1 MKVAVE
7 KNMKVTI
14 TDCMSPVAALGP
26 IEHMLGLVVSLA
38 KEGGMDF
45 LDPSSELACDAISGD
60 FMKSFTTRLKS
71 EFGEENGL
79 LLHRRYQYGS
89 ISPKIRMRIDE
100 IRDEVAAN
108 FRKDYLASRKP
119 ILDAL
124 CDLMKTAFYA
134 GGLKAVDFAIDNLNA
149 QLKLIGSRFLVGP
162 GTACMESEEGKP
174 IWLAVI
180 FSRSDDS
187 DFICLDWCRV

>member
-1 MKVAVE
+1 MLPIA
-7 KNMKVTI
+7 
-14 TDCMSPVAALGP
+14 SLGP
-26 IEHMLGLVVSLA
+26 IEHTIGRVVSLA

-45 LDPSSELACDAISGD
+45 LDPSSELACDAVSGD
-60 FMKSFTTRLKS
+60 FMKAFTTKLKD
-71 EFGEENGL
+71 EFGDENGL

-89 ISPKIRMRIDE
+89 ISPKMRVRIDV
-100 IRDEVAAN
+100 IRDEVASN
-108 FRKDYLASRKP
+108 FRKDSIASRRP

-162 GTACMESEEGKP
+162 GTACMEAEEGQP

-180 FSRSDDS
+180 FSRSDAN